1 MKYPHH
7 SLKFVKLVKLQD
19 LDSLKNAMRIHQ
31 GLRSQLNNVIS
42 KHSKMPPRNTKM
54 VRDLFGSFLFL
65 SLQRKVDMAEVFC
78 YPLTSVPLSLCYT
91 DGTILKSPK
100 AKLLTELESR
110 VKSEAPTKID
120 AAIVDGMFFLHLSVD
135 PPKIFKQIAIYL
147 LRKIFNSCN
156 CKNIY
161 LVFDKVVSHSI
172 KDLERNTRSSTRQDL
187 FTITGPAKTRPSDW
201 EAALEMYSF
210 KTSFVKF
217 LVSYW
222 ENDELSSFSRT
233 SSCL

>member
-1 MKYPHH
+1 
-7 SLKFVKLVKLQD
+7 
-19 LDSLKNAMRIHQ
+19 
-31 GLRSQLNNVIS
+31 
-42 KHSKMPPRNTKM
+42 MPPRNTKM

-120 AAIVDGMFFLHLSVD
+120 AAIVDGMFFLHLLVD
-135 PPKIFKQIAIYL
+135 PPKTFKQIAIYL
-147 LRKIFNSCN
+147 LRKMFNSFN
-156 CKNIY
+156 CKNIH
-161 LVFDKVVSHSI
+161 LVFDEVVSPSI
-172 KDLERNTRSSTRQDL
+172 KNLERNTRSSTRQDL